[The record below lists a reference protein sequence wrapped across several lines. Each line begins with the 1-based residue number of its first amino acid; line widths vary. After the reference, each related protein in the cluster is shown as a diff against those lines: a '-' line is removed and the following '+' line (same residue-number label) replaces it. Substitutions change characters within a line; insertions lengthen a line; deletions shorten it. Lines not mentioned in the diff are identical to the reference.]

1 MFYGEKLQQIRE
13 MFSYT
18 RKDLAEIINVNEQ
31 TVWRYETNQ
40 ERPTFNVL
48 IQLTDVF
55 NVKSSYFLKDS
66 YLTVVS
72 QTSNIAF
79 RESYSQK
86 RTSIKNEQVFL
97 DFFYTH
103 LLDIE
108 KVAYPVHGKMNSFCG
123 DIEKNYNLTQLS
135 KHELKEIAEE
145 ARETLGTVSNERLM
159 YFLETSGIYIIERKL
174 EKSVDAYSTWL
185 LEDSYPIIVLNKGKN
200 PAVRRNF
207 DMSHELGHLILHRYI
222 DFNEIAENDLRKI
235 EKEANLFASYFM
247 LPERELEEDF
257 SKIINPT
264 NPKEYLPL
272 KNKYKTSIQSI
283 AYRAN
288 LEGWITKSENS
299 MFWKNIHKLGYR
311 FREPLDND
319 LPIHIPGKIRALI
332 SHALKED
339 SYFITNWVERYSVEI
354 EYFEKL
360 FGIHDDF
367 FKKHRT
373 QERIN
378 PSNKVVNLYQ

>member
-18 RKDLAEIINVNEQ
+18 RKDLAEIIKVNEQ
-31 TVWRYETNQ
+31 TIWRYETNQ
-40 ERPTFNVL
+40 ESPTFNVL
-48 IQLTDVF
+48 IRLTEIF
-55 NVKSSYFLKDS
+55 NVKSSYFLKES
-66 YLTVVS
+66 YLTTVS
-72 QTSNIAF
+72 QTSKIAF
-79 RESYSQK
+79 RENYSQK

-103 LLDIE
+103 LFDIE
-108 KVAYPVHGKMNSFCG
+108 QVAFPIHGKMNSFCR

-135 KHELKEIAEE
+135 KHKLKEIAEE
-145 ARETLGTVSNERLM
+145 ARENLGIVSNDRLM

-174 EKSVDAYSTWL
+174 EKSVDAYSAWV
-185 LEDSYPIIVLNKGKN
+185 LENSYPVIVLNKVKN

-222 DFNEIAENDLRKI
+222 DFDEIAVNDLRKI

-257 SKIINPT
+257 SRIIDPT

-288 LEGWITKSENS
+288 LEGWISKSENS

-311 FREPLDND
+311 YKEPLDND

-332 SHALKED
+332 SHALKKD
-339 SYFITNWVERYSVEI
+339 SYFITSWLERYFVEI
-354 EYFEKL
+354 EYFEEL

-367 FKKHRT
+367 LRKNRT
-373 QERIN
+373 KERSKPI
-378 PSNKVVNLYQ
+378 NKVVNLYQ